1 MLRLPPTVRIML
13 CLQPADMRCSFDG
26 LCGLVQ
32 AILEES
38 PTSGH
43 LFVFRN
49 RRRDRVKILW
59 WDRDGFA
66 IFYKRLER
74 GTFHL
79 PSLQPDEHPA
89 RIELSPSDFAM
100 IIEGFDLATVRKKR
114 RFSMPVAGASA

>member
-13 CLQPADMRCSFDG
+13 CLQPADMRRSFDG
-26 LCGLVQ
+26 LCGMVQ
-32 AILEES
+32 SILEES

-49 RRRDRVKILW
+49 RRCDRVKILW

-79 PSLQPDEHPA
+79 PSLRPGDHPA
-89 RIELSPSDFAM
+89 RVELLPSDFAM
-100 IIEGFDLATVRKKR
+100 ILEGFDLAKVRKKQ
-114 RFSMPVAGASA
+114 RFSAPIGGAVA

>member
-1 MLRLPPTVRIML
+1 MLRLPPSVRIML
-13 CLQPADMRCSFDG
+13 CLQPADMRRSFDG
-26 LCGLVQ
+26 LCGMVQ
-32 AILEES
+32 STLEES

-49 RRRDRVKILW
+49 RRCDRIKILW

-79 PSLQPDEHPA
+79 PSLRAGDHPA

-100 IIEGFDLATVRKKR
+100 ILEGFDLASVRKKR
-114 RFSMPVAGASA
+114 RFSAPVPGASA